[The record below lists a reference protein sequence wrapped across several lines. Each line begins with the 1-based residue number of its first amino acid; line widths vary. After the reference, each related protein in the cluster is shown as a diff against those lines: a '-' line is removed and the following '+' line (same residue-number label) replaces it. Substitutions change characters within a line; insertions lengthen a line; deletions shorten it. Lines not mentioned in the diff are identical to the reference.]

1 MRPGLFHRSLDAFA
15 VWTEDRLRR
24 APEACLVAPAAPLAC
39 FGPLAELPGT
49 APVEGP
55 WSAPSPLPLDDGDR
69 MGVRAMRARG
79 PRRGTA
85 LLVPPWKI
93 ARPALV
99 SGYAALLCR
108 AGWDVWLVSPP
119 HHLERTA
126 AGKRSGEGFVSL
138 DLARLRR
145 VFEQLV
151 LELRTCTALAAPSGP
166 VALVGLS
173 LGALAGAL
181 AATAPERLA
190 FAALVAPPHLPA
202 VMAETG
208 IGRRYQRLAARAG
221 TAWPGTDAL
230 SAALAPLDPGLRPPT
245 AARVLVASGRYDA
258 IAPPDGPARLA
269 RAWGAET
276 ALYPRGHISLLFL
289 CRALRRDLAAFA
301 RGAAPARDAAE
312 VALPSRAS

>member
-1 MRPGLFHRSLDAFA
+1 VRPGLFHRSLDAFA

-24 APEACLVAPAAPLAC
+24 APEACLVTPAEPLAC
-39 FGPLAELPGT
+39 FGPLVALPET
-49 APVEGP
+49 APAEGP
-55 WSAPSPLPLDDGDR
+55 WSAPSPLPLHAGDR
-69 MGVRAMRARG
+69 MHVRAARARG

-93 ARPALV
+93 ARPGLV
-99 SGYAALLCR
+99 SGYAALLRR
-108 AGWDVWLVSPP
+108 AGWDLWLVSPP
-119 HHLERTA
+119 HHLERTI

-151 LELRTCTALAAPSGP
+151 LELRTCAALAAQSGP

-181 AATAPERLA
+181 AATAPEPLA

-208 IGRRYQRLAARAG
+208 IGRRYQRLAALAG
-221 TAWPGTDAL
+221 TAWPANDAL
-230 SAALAPLDPGLRPPT
+230 SAALAPLDPALRAPT
-245 AARVLVASGRYDA
+245 AARVLVASGSYDA
-258 IAPPDGPARLA
+258 IAPPEGPARLA
-269 RAWGAET
+269 RAWGAERVC
-276 ALYPRGHISLLFL
+276 YPRGHISLLFL

-301 RGAAPARDAAE
+301 RSAAPARGAAE
-312 VALPSRAS
+312 VARPSRVS